1 MTDTLELS
9 KEKNEP
15 FKTKRPL
22 VCVQGLGFVGSAM
35 AIAVAN
41 AKDEN
46 GNYCFNV
53 VGIDLPN
60 KAGLEKIDAL
70 NKGEFP
76 FETTDEEL
84 SAAVKNTLSSKNFL
98 ATSDVSYFKDADVVL
113 VDINLDVYY
122 EDQNY
127 EKPYLNLTNFKK
139 ALTTLGENIKPDA
152 LVIVETTVPPGT
164 CEKVVKPI
172 LEEELKK
179 RNLSVNELK
188 IAHSYERVMPG
199 DGYYSSIVNFWR
211 VFSGIGKKAQD
222 ACEEFLKKIIDT
234 KTYPMTKLKSTT
246 ASETAKVMENS
257 YRATNIAFIEEW
269 GRFAEDVGID
279 LFEVINAIR
288 VRPTHSNMRQPGFG
302 VGGYCLTKDPY
313 FAKLA
318 AKDLFGIEGHDFP
331 YCTNSV
337 KLNNQMPLVSLN
349 KIKKTLNGLSGKKI
363 LLLGVSYKQDVGDTR
378 YSPSEIFMKGALKEG
393 ANVDCYD
400 PLVEYWD
407 EFNLSLPKKL
417 PQLDGYDIIVLT
429 VGHSEF
435 LTTDFAEKLSKT
447 NALIFDSNNV
457 LRDEQIEILLQNNCN
472 INFIGRGDV

>member
-199 DGYYSSIVNFWR
+199 DDYYSSIVNFWR

-417 PQLDGYDIIVLT
+417 PQLDGYDTIVLT

-472 INFIGRGDV
+472 IKFIGRGDV